1 MTLVTYGAMVIQSL
15 KAAEAVHDTGVSVE
29 IIDLRTLYPWDVDT
43 VVTSVTKTGRLLV
56 VQEPQRTS
64 GVAAEVAAEIGQRCG
79 YVLEAPI
86 RRLTGTDAPW
96 PQFAIEAH
104 ALITA
109 THIKAAILE
118 IANG

>member
-1 MTLVTYGAMVIQSL
+1 M
-15 KAAEAVHDTGVSVE
+15 
-29 IIDLRTLYPWDVDT
+29 
-43 VVTSVTKTGRLLV
+43 
-56 VQEPQRTS
+56 
-64 GVAAEVAAEIGQRCG
+64 AAEVAAEIGQRCG

-109 THIKAAILE
+109 THIEAAILE
-118 IANG
+118 TANG